1 VKAKSKVK
9 AKVKPLKK
17 TVAKNGKVTPVS
29 KVVTAKQFIAR
40 LKELQS
46 DVELEKIQRFF
57 KSGEGQYSEGD
68 VFIGVRMGLVFA
80 LAKEFMGMH
89 PNEIEKL
96 LESPIHEVR
105 TGGVSIMDFQARDKK
120 TTEARSK
127 ELFDLYI
134 NRHDRINNWDLVD
147 RSAPHVVGGYL
158 FDKPRK
164 ILYKLAESKNMWERR
179 TSIVSTFYFIRKG
192 EVDDTFKIAEMLL
205 HDKEDLIHKAAGG
218 WLREAGRKH
227 RQRLME
233 FLDHYAIIMPRTMLR
248 YAIEH
253 FDKKQREYYLSL
265 KAA

>member
-1 VKAKSKVK
+1 
-9 AKVKPLKK
+9 
-17 TVAKNGKVTPVS
+17 
-29 KVVTAKQFIAR
+29 
-40 LKELQS
+40 
-46 DVELEKIQRFF
+46 
-57 KSGEGQYSEGD
+57 
-68 VFIGVRMGLVFA
+68 MGSVFA

-253 FDKKQREYYLSL
+253 LDKKQRDYFLNSKE
-265 KAA
+265 A